1 MTEWANYD
9 IDGKRVPSD
18 SKHAVFRGFRVFP
31 VQDLAQQR
39 TGGYPSEGASGRLS
53 VRPRA
58 ALCAGGMLREPSL
71 HLRE

>member
-39 TGGYPSEGASGRLS
+39 TGGYPSEGGFGPLVSPTACC
-53 VRPRA
+53 P
-58 ALCAGGMLREPSL
+58 LRRRHAP
-71 HLRE
+71 